1 MMRIFVLL
9 LAALLLNGCDKLAGL
24 IDSKVADAQAIGA
37 ACRLAQK
44 QPSVCMAENPK
55 QSPAHILSGWQKTD
69 DDIKNGVVDPSMS
82 NTVRPKDD
90 DDTDKDKDDSDKD
103 SKSSKS
109 KDDKDQ

>member
-1 MMRIFVLL
+1 MMRILVLI

-44 QPSVCMAENPK
+44 QPSVCMTENPK
-55 QSPAHILSGWQKTD
+55 QSPAYILAGWKKTD

-82 NTVRPKDD
+82 NAVRAKEEDED
-90 DDTDKDKDDSDKD
+90 
-103 SKSSKS
+103 KS
-109 KDDKDQ
+109 KDDDEDEDKGRSKDKEDK

>member
-1 MMRIFVLL
+1 
-9 LAALLLNGCDKLAGL
+9 L

-82 NTVRPKDD
+82 NTVRAKDD
-90 DDTDKDKDDSDKD
+90 DEDKDSKDDDSKD
-103 SKSSKS
+103 SKSSK
-109 KDDKDQ
+109 DKDNKDE

>member
-1 MMRIFVLL
+1 MRVLVIL
-9 LAALLLNGCDKLAGL
+9 LAALVLNGCDKLAGM

-55 QSPAHILSGWQKTD
+55 QSPARILAGWQKTD

-90 DDTDKDKDDSDKD
+90 EKDDDKDSKDKDDKD
-103 SKSSKS
+103 E
-109 KDDKDQ
+109 